1 MMGMIIMMVIW
12 LLSKVPQKINMRFA
26 LQTREAF
33 LKENFM
39 TQDQKNKMKSVKKS
53 LENIYEA
60 VKKHVETNDA
70 KILALPDYGLI
81 LGTTQLLMEE
91 EIIKGAVAEGKQIMV
106 VQPKQE
112 QKAEEDFNPTPGF
125 LNKKSTTFH

>member
-1 MMGMIIMMVIW
+1 MTGMIIMMVTW
-12 LLSKVPQKINMRFA
+12 VLYKAHQKTN
-26 LQTREAF
+26 
-33 LKENFM
+33 KKFM

-53 LENIYEA
+53 LENIHEA
-60 VKKHVETNDA
+60 VKKHVETNDL

-106 VQPKQE
+106 VQPKQPVQE
-112 QKAEEDFNPTPGF
+112 NQEKLGEKEFNKPE
-125 LNKKSTTFH
+125 LMNKKPVTFH